1 MEKIIGTVPGKCR
14 KKREKARLTLNN
26 NPEISWHMK
35 KSRRT
40 YNGVHLNKKSNTQDV
55 VEQSLTLHQKSTNK
69 QIKTKNM
76 TENKTS
82 KMNLDHERKIVELQE
97 RVNKLEDLCFTTKE
111 ILNLEEASAFLGI
124 AKSTLYKMTHLNQ
137 LPFFKPAGK
146 LIFFEKKALLDWVRG
161 AKSLSEEEIRAE
173 AAARLNDMNN
183 RP

>member
-1 MEKIIGTVPGKCR
+1 
-14 KKREKARLTLNN
+14 
-26 NPEISWHMK
+26 
-35 KSRRT
+35 
-40 YNGVHLNKKSNTQDV
+40 
-55 VEQSLTLHQKSTNK
+55 
-69 QIKTKNM
+69 M

-97 RVNKLEDLCFTTKE
+97 RVNKLEDRCFSPKE
-111 ILNLEEASAFLGI
+111 VMKDEEAYAFLGI

>member
-1 MEKIIGTVPGKCR
+1 
-14 KKREKARLTLNN
+14 
-26 NPEISWHMK
+26 
-35 KSRRT
+35 
-40 YNGVHLNKKSNTQDV
+40 
-55 VEQSLTLHQKSTNK
+55 
-69 QIKTKNM
+69 M

-97 RVNKLEDLCFTTKE
+97 IVNKLEDLCFTTKE